1 MKEYYKIKLLDEGS
15 FYTNEDATKLDITS
29 TLELKYGDFIKSY
42 TRDYNHVLS
51 NTVHETYSLTQNDK
65 FYFLPGVTIP
75 RIKLKDIHNTYK
87 IRTVRDITE
96 ATHIFIGS
104 NTINKISDSA
114 NWEYSVNTVNFLSF
128 INDAYANH
136 TIEEYYY
143 KKIIDTLEFYTNDLL
158 LIDRYTFNLLTNDSI
173 PYNIKDID
181 DRFELGSDRFLNVH
195 SDYIET
201 LKSIEGLD
209 LYIEDS
215 LMDHINGP
223 DAVNIDETMFVTL
236 SEMFASSDKDNRV
249 LAMEIMAN
257 CNYKNSLLYLT
268 LLFHDYGGYMD
279 DINTKNHVNFKSLR
293 TYFGLDGRSLSITP
307 DQVVEILIIK
317 NGVTF
322 ENMNIVLNKF
332 GDRINSYGKSKHFIP
347 KTVCFSEEVDKI
359 LNQEITYNLKND
371 YNVKK
376 DEVLEESVE
385 VITESENIITH
396 TNTQS
401 DDFFEF

>member
-15 FYTNEDATKLDITS
+15 FYTNTDVLKLDITS
-29 TLELKYGDFIKSY
+29 TLEMHYGDFNRSY
-42 TRDYNHVLS
+42 SKDYKVILP
-51 NTVHETYSLTQNDK
+51 NTIHETYDLTQSDK

-75 RIKLKDIHNTYK
+75 RIKLKDIYNKYK
-87 IRTVRDITE
+87 IKTVRDINE
-96 ATHIFIGS
+96 ATHIFLGS
-104 NTINKISDSA
+104 NTINKISEA
-114 NWEYSVNTVNFLSF
+114 QWEYCVQTVNFLSY
-128 INDAYANH
+128 INDAH
-136 TIEEYYY
+136 TNGNIKEYYY
-143 KKIIDTLEFYTNDLL
+143 KKIMDSLEFYTNDVL
-158 LIDRYTFNLLTNDSI
+158 LIDRYTYNLLTNENIS
-173 PYNIKDID
+173 YNIKDID
-181 DRFELGSDRFLNVH
+181 EKLLLGSERFLH
-195 SDYIET
+195 IDSDYTQTI
-201 LKSIEGLD
+201 KNIEGLD

-223 DAVNIDETMFVTL
+223 DAVNIDETMFITL
-236 SEMFASSDKDNRV
+236 SEMFDSSDKDNRV

-268 LLFHDYGGYMD
+268 LLFHDYGSCMD

-293 TYFGLDGRSLSITP
+293 TYFGLDGRSISISP

-317 NGVTF
+317 NGVTL

-359 LNQEITYNLKND
+359 LNQEITYSLKND
-371 YNVKK
+371 YNVKE
-376 DEVLEESVE
+376 DEILEEPVE
-385 VITESENIITH
+385 VITESENIVTH

>member
-15 FYTNEDATKLDITS
+15 FYTNEDVTKLEMTS
-29 TLELKYGDFIKSY
+29 TLELKHGDFIKSHS
-42 TRDYNHVLS
+42 RDHNVILS
-51 NTVHETYSLTQNDK
+51 NTIHETYSLGQNDK

-87 IRTVRDITE
+87 IKTVRDVNE

-104 NTINKISDSA
+104 NTINKISDVSY
-114 NWEYSVNTVNFLSF
+114 WEYSVTTVHFLSF
-128 INDAYANH
+128 INDAYSNGN
-136 TIEEYYY
+136 IEEYYY
-143 KKIIDTLEFYTNDLL
+143 KKIMDTLEFYTNDLL

-173 PYNIKDID
+173 PYNLKDID
-181 DRFELGSDRFLNVH
+181 ARLEFGNDRFLNIH
-195 SDYIET
+195 SDYVEII
-201 LKSIEGLD
+201 KSIEGLD

-223 DAVNIDETMFVTL
+223 DAVNIDDTMFVTL
-236 SEMFASSDKDNRV
+236 SEMFDSSDRDNRV

-268 LLFHDYGGYMD
+268 LLFHYYGGYMD

-293 TYFGLDGRSLSITP
+293 TYFGLEGRGLSISP
-307 DQVVEILIIK
+307 DHVVEILITK
-317 NGVTF
+317 NGVTL
-322 ENMNIVLNKF
+322 ENMNIIINKF

-347 KTVCFSEEVDKI
+347 KTVSFSEQIDQI

-371 YNVKK
+371 YDVTPDK
-376 DEVLEESVE
+376 VLDESVE

-396 TNTQS
+396 VNTQS